1 MEETFE
7 SIVNMSKFQLEN
19 NVFPEFDPVYKIDPS
34 GKGKTK
40 CLPISPYSASI
51 LFLESALQPKAKRKS
66 GTSST
71 GRKEISPIYNKLI
84 EVFECLAELVE
95 KQALTDTTVL
105 RVWLCIVCSQ
115 VILLFSL
122 GF

>member
-7 SIVNMSKFQLEN
+7 NIVNMSKFQLEN
-19 NVFPEFDPVYKIDPS
+19 NVFPEFDPVYKVDPS
-34 GKGKTK
+34 GKGTSKYI
-40 CLPISPYSASI
+40 LVYWVYF
-51 LFLESALQPKAKRKS
+51 LFLETGLLPKAKRKS

-95 KQALTDTTVL
+95 KQTLTDTTVL
-105 RVWLCIVCSQ
+105 RVSCGI
-115 VILLFSL
+115 
-122 GF
+122 